1 MNWLAHIFLSEQ
13 DIDFQIANYLADPL
27 KARAWQ
33 GANSAIHQ
41 GMQTH
46 IHIDSFTDQH
56 PLFLQSKQRLKSKG
70 LLRGIVIDLTYDYLL
85 TKNWERFCN
94 IPLKAFLDTYHDEAK
109 IILPSL
115 PIEVQKPLQR
125 MVDFEILHQYQTL
138 NQLHEAFQR
147 VDKKVSQRVLK
158 RDNATHYHDA
168 VTKNIDKLEEDFLDF
183 FPALCQHI
191 KPLLNEN
198 RLNHWRI

>member
-13 DIDFQIANYLADPL
+13 NIDFQIANYLADPL
-27 KARAWQ
+27 KARVWEN
-33 GANSAIHQ
+33 ANKTIRK

-46 IHIDSFTDQH
+46 IRIDSYTDKH
-56 PLFLQSKQRLKSKG
+56 SLFQQSKQRLNPSG

-94 IPLKAFLDTYHDEAK
+94 IPLKAFLNTYHNEAK
-109 IILPSL
+109 RVLPTL
-115 PIEVQKPLQR
+115 PLKAQIPLQR
-125 MVDFEILHQYQTL
+125 MVEFEILHQYQTL

-168 VTKNIDKLEEDFLDF
+168 VTKNIGKIEEDFLDF